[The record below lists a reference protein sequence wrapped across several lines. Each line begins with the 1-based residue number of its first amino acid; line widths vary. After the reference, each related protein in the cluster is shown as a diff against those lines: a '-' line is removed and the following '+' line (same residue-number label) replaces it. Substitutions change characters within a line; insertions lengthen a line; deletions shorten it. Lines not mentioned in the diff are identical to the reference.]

1 MAKKLISVWL
11 SLTILIFSSISIY
24 ADEVIQGDFFLKNI
38 VINGENIVN
47 YKLGNPFL
55 IHDGRV
61 YVPMDTE
68 TGSILGFEAEMDTES
83 RTLKILKTEP
93 TRTNVQ
99 SNPILNNMESVSVSP
114 RYDIAV
120 VAYTEA
126 QNEDAYL
133 AEKQADATKSDQNA
147 SERTALQKVWDNLS
161 ALKNEDAGST
171 QNDPPQ
177 NQGTGEISVPDLKVV
192 QIELKGQPVLVKN
205 EIVYVPLNA
214 IVSSETLGWTSYYD
228 NYAGVYIS
236 TDDGVDAGVYYNA
249 QDAKYYRSLAAY
261 IVNKNP
267 KLTMSQAYEMVKY
280 FEAYGQIY
288 GVDLKLLMAMAEC
301 ESCYTSDIYNS
312 SNCCGL
318 MQIKVSTGAYY
329 GYTKAQLL
337 QVKPNIQMGAFYIS
351 KNLEIFEG
359 DKVKALAAYNAGV
372 YAVQKGNYKTNY
384 ANKVISRIYEIES
397 FVDSYAG

>member
-93 TRTNVQ
+93 TRTDVY
-99 SNPILNNMESVSVSP
+99 SNPILNNLDSVSVSP
-114 RYDIAV
+114 RYDITV
-120 VAYTEA
+120 VTYTEA

-133 AEKQADATKSDQNA
+133 AEGKQADATKSDQNA
-147 SERTALQKVWDNLS
+147 SQKALQKVWNNLGAS
-161 ALKNEDAGST
+161 KNEDAGKS
-171 QNDPPQ
+171 QSRLAQ
-177 NQGTGEISVPDLKVV
+177 NQGTGEISVPDLKAV

-228 NYAGVYIS
+228 GYAGVYIS
-236 TDDGVDAGVYYNA
+236 TDDGVDAGVYYSA

-301 ESCYTSDIYNS
+301 ESCYTSDICNS

-329 GYTKAQLL
+329 GYSKSQLL

-359 DKVKALAAYNAGV
+359 DMVKALAAYNAGV
-372 YAVQKGNYKTNY
+372 YAVQKGNYKTVY
-384 ANKVISRIYEIES
+384 ADRVISRIYKIES